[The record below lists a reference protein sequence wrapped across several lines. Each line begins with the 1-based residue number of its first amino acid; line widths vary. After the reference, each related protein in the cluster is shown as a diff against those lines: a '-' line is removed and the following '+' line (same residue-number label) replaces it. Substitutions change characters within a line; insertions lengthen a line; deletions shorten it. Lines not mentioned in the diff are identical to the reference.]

1 MFSKKFFL
9 AAMLFLTAGYSAQAV
24 TTEGQAMDYKPFP
37 HMFVNLQGGMQTT
50 LTNYSQADLIT
61 GTASVS
67 FGAMFTRA
75 IGTRL
80 HVNGAWNKGG
90 VSTPE
95 RDFRYDYNY
104 ITTDVDLMLN
114 ILGFIPSMK
123 QSPLGVFLIGGIGL
137 NTAWNNDDASAI
149 NYTVGN
155 TLLNGTWDGT
165 RLSHNLRVGCML
177 EYSIN
182 RLISI
187 NAEVDANSLSDR
199 YNSKLSDCDDWQ
211 ITAQVGVAFKFGYKK
226 KPVVLPPPEI
236 WETRIDTTWYEEP
249 EYRDRYENGVAVWNV
264 FYNIRESDFEGQ
276 IGVSAEDQLKAIGTF
291 LKDHKECRISVK
303 SYADKGTGTPKLNLK
318 YSKLRN
324 EKAVAALKAAGVD
337 PAIIEETGFYG
348 DTEQPFAEND
358 KNRVTIIRATGLQD
372 VKDTIMVK
380 KFKTEEVRYRVQ

>member
-1 MFSKKFFL
+1 MFSKKKFL
-9 AAMLFLTAGYSAQAV
+9 AVMLSVTAVFSAQAV

-75 IGTRL
+75 IGARL
-80 HVNGAWNKGG
+80 HINGAWNKGG
-90 VSTPE
+90 VSTSE

-104 ITTDVDLMLN
+104 ITTNADLMLN

-123 QSPLGVFLIGGIGL
+123 QSPWGVFVIGGVGL
-137 NTAWNNDDASAI
+137 NTAWNNDDASSVNAAA
-149 NYTVGN
+149 GRQ
-155 TLLNGTWDGT
+155 LLTGAWDGT
-165 RLSHNLRVGCML
+165 RLSHNLRVGCMA

-199 YNSKLSDCDDWQ
+199 FNSKLSDCDDWQ

-236 WETRIDTTWYEEP
+236 WETRTDTIWYEEP
-249 EYRDRYENGVAVWNV
+249 ELRDRYENGVAEWNV
-264 FYNIRESDFEGQ
+264 FYRIRESEFEHQ
-276 IGVSAEDQLKAIGTF
+276 IDNSAEAQLKAIGTF
-291 LKDHKECRISVK
+291 LKDHTECKISVK
-303 SYADKGTGTPKLNLK
+303 SYADKQTGTPKLNLK
-318 YSKLRN
+318 YSKERN
-324 EKAVAALKAAGVD
+324 ENAIEALKKAGVKPD
-337 PAIIEETGFYG
+337 VIVETGYYG
-348 DTEQPFAEND
+348 DTVQPFADND
-358 KNRVTIIRATGLQD
+358 KNRVTIIRATGLRD
-372 VKDTIMVK
+372 VKDTVMVK
-380 KFKTEEVRYRVQ
+380 KFRTEEVRYRVQ